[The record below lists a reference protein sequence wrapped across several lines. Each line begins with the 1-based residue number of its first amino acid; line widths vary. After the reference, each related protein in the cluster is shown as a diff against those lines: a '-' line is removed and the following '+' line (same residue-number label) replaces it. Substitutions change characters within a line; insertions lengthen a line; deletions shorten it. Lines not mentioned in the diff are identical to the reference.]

1 MHFSPKHYMHL
12 NVKICKVCLVEKVK
26 SIPVKIHM
34 VFPWLHREP
43 HPPKAIY
50 NGKFLLLNVFR
61 FFLTFVA
68 LQLQLPFRQC
78 TPGMFMFLSFIRY
91 TTLISFPSSS
101 CLIDLTLPTY
111 HISRLDFFSS
121 VEFALFSL
129 KEGLEGWS
137 YVC

>member
-12 NVKICKVCLVEKVK
+12 NVTICKVCLVEKVK

-61 FFLTFVA
+61 FFQAVHTRDVYV
-68 LQLQLPFRQC
+68 
-78 TPGMFMFLSFIRY
+78 LSFIRY

-121 VEFALFSL
+121 VEFALFS
-129 KEGLEGWS
+129 
-137 YVC
+137 